1 MSDFRKR
8 YHFPREDSSRSW
20 PSNQMCKG
28 EGADFVLKFKI
39 ETTISRYIES
49 ESLKAVLYIRP
60 KQQVGKDWD
69 RRIQ

>member
-1 MSDFRKR
+1 
-8 YHFPREDSSRSW
+8 
-20 PSNQMCKG
+20 MCKG
-28 EGADFVLKFKI
+28 EGVDFVLKFKI

-49 ESLKAVLYIRP
+49 ESLKTVLYIRP